1 MRTTTTTTTTTFT
14 WVFHYR
20 YLTLSLIVFFF
31 NDPCIAFYIDRQ
43 SPTEFRNQAPL
54 FLPVVVE
61 GTLDLDICDQWMDHV
76 LARSGQEIVN
86 VQRHFGIQQ
95 KALKQAIE
103 VAVANSRHA
112 DGIYVTSKSEE
123 GSSCS
128 TDQLPWYDV
137 QEELFTDLDWFPYL
151 AYHTIVSDTLVIS
164 GNGGSSQLKCH
175 PWTTT
180 NTCLDGYQLWRLL
193 PPNHD
198 TLLSPQPATTTQW
211 GNHRISMGSI
221 STRNLFEFRHMDVPD
236 DWSEWTDEEKWYEMQ
251 DLAELP
257 ERIRPNVNVDGL
269 FYSTVTTAGD
279 SLVIPPGWWHQ
290 SYGLEPSMSLAS
302 LRCGTKVDVPQLIQ
316 QLLTGTKKDDI
327 PVLLGQN
334 SFADNEDEA
343 VEVIKAIFEF
353 LDERECSSS

>member
-1 MRTTTTTTTTTFT
+1 
-14 WVFHYR
+14 
-20 YLTLSLIVFFF
+20 
-31 NDPCIAFYIDRQ
+31 
-43 SPTEFRNQAPL
+43 
-54 FLPVVVE
+54 
-61 GTLDLDICDQWMDHV
+61 
-76 LARSGQEIVN
+76 
-86 VQRHFGIQQ
+86 
-95 KALKQAIE
+95 
-103 VAVANSRHA
+103 
-112 DGIYVTSKSEE
+112 
-123 GSSCS
+123 
-128 TDQLPWYDV
+128 
-137 QEELFTDLDWFPYL
+137 
-151 AYHTIVSDTLVIS
+151 
-164 GNGGSSQLKCH
+164 
-175 PWTTT
+175 
-180 NTCLDGYQLWRLL
+180 
-193 PPNHD
+193 
-198 TLLSPQPATTTQW
+198 
-211 GNHRISMGSI
+211 MGSI